1 MGEVHSGLQV
11 MRESRGR
18 SSHLIDQ
25 NAAAQLKYSTEQV
38 YTKAEHYKKITILNY
53 LGRRI

>member
-1 MGEVHSGLQV
+1 VRAEEGALT
-11 MRESRGR
+11 
-18 SSHLIDQ
+18 LIDQ

-38 YTKAEHYKKITILNY
+38 YTKAEHYKKITIPNH